1 MKSAVQM
8 KIILALVGLTLPL
21 HIRAEEKL
29 LKNQSVVGEVSVEEE
44 NVPDPVIVRALDR
57 LEKRMEIR
65 FNIPFPANYDID
77 VYRKRPIALISLDAG
92 KVCATRP
99 IVNPYD
105 EPRAVEWMI
114 GPADPAQL
122 QTTNLECA
130 FDLDDQGDF
139 CRVNLLADWATD
151 DTGNHQIERGE
162 NESGSIFFERAR
174 LTYQMRA
181 KSAKDP
187 ATAMLFLSGFEKM
200 ATVIQSLR
208 EEEARA
214 VPSGGSE

>member
-1 MKSAVQM
+1 MKSTAQM

-21 HIRAEEKL
+21 HIHAGEKIV
-29 LKNQSVVGEVSVEEE
+29 KDRPVVSDVGVEEE
-44 NVPDPVIVRALDR
+44 NVPDPATVRALAR

-65 FNIPFPANYDID
+65 FDIPFPANYDID
-77 VYRKRPIALISLDAG
+77 AYRKRPIALISLDAG

-105 EPRAVEWMI
+105 EPRTVEWMI

-122 QTTNLECA
+122 PTTNLECA
-130 FDLDDQGDF
+130 FDLDEQGDF
-139 CRVNLLADWATD
+139 CRVNLLADWAAD
-151 DTGNHQIERGE
+151 ETGNHQIERGD

-181 KSAKDP
+181 TKAKDP
-187 ATAMLFLSGFEKM
+187 ANAMLFLAGFEKM

-208 EEEARA
+208 KDEPRA
-214 VPSGGSE
+214 VSGGE